1 MPSPEAVPLE
11 SCSATLASRPLAP
24 PRECCRRTAAGRAD
38 EATSALDSENE
49 KLVQDALDRLM
60 VGRTCVVIAHR
71 LSTIQDA
78 DVICVVAGGKIAEQ
92 GTHQEL
98 CELGGVYK
106 KLGKRQFGA
115 CCTLPG
121 ALRGG
126 TPGY

>member
-1 MPSPEAVPLE
+1 
-11 SCSATLASRPLAP
+11 
-24 PRECCRRTAAGRAD
+24 
-38 EATSALDSENE
+38 
-49 KLVQDALDRLM
+49 M

-115 CCTLPG
+115 CCTLPR
-121 ALRGG
+121 ALRGYSRI
-126 TPGY
+126 GY